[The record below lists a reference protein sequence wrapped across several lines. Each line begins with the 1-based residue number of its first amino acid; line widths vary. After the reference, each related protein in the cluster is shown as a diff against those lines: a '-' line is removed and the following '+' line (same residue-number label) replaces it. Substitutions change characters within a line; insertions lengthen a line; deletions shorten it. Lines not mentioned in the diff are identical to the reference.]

1 MYRLLLVRVL
11 RTALGCF
18 CAVTLCLTSTA
29 PAYGRTEP
37 PRASDVAYGVYVL
50 DHIAAACGFGA
61 HVRIGRAP
69 VAIAQ
74 AILIDDRQA
83 ILYNPRSLDAIE
95 RLTGNPWAS
104 VSVIAHELGHHYY
117 GHSQLGTTGVDADE
131 IHDCELA
138 ADYFSGYALARLGAS
153 LEDAQTALR
162 SLDEEE
168 SDYHP
173 NADERLLAIAAGWGD
188 ARAGKPLPSPKTP
201 RPIALS
207 EQAAA
212 GPRGPIS
219 LSAGRW

>member
-1 MYRLLLVRVL
+1 MFRPLFARTV

-18 CAVTLCLTSTA
+18 AAALLCLTHSV
-29 PAYGRTEP
+29 PSQ
-37 PRASDVAYGVYVL
+37 ASDTAYGVYVL

-74 AILIDDRQA
+74 AIVIDDREA
-83 ILYNPRSLDAIE
+83 ILYNPRSLATLE
-95 RLTGNPWAS
+95 RLTGNPWSA

-117 GHSQLGTTGVDADE
+117 GHSKVGTTGVGADE

-162 SLDEEE
+162 WLDEEAT
-168 SDYHP
+168 DYHP
-173 NADERLLAIAAGWGD
+173 SADERLAAIATGWRDGRD
-188 ARAGKPLPSPKTP
+188 GKPLPLSKTAQQISIQGPEDLKP
-201 RPIALS
+201 REPLS
-207 EQAAA
+207 LA
-212 GPRGPIS
+212 S
-219 LSAGRW
+219 GRW